1 MHERSRV
8 VSGVEPLLALL
19 ASGSRRD
26 GSGAKF
32 GTSRNLVGSI
42 KLPVSAGTCNE
53 PAESMEAR
61 VRLAFAGHVQALRN
75 LERGEDDAIRVKHSI
90 ELERLRESV
99 CVAALGVRGAD
110 EVREFTAPPFVVTT
124 FAHAFVVPPY
134 LAGFHQ
140 GPRAEP
146 PG

>member
-1 MHERSRV
+1 MGHLLCVQISDRSIT
-8 VSGVEPLLALL
+8 A
-19 ASGSRRD
+19 
-26 GSGAKF
+26 
-32 GTSRNLVGSI
+32 TSCLGR
-42 KLPVSAGTCNE
+42 TCNE

-124 FAHAFVVPPY
+124 FAHAVVVPPY
-134 LAGFHQ
+134 FAGFHQ

>member
-1 MHERSRV
+1 MGLGSSDRSNF
-8 VSGVEPLLALL
+8 SSDQLL
-19 ASGSRRD
+19 
-26 GSGAKF
+26 
-32 GTSRNLVGSI
+32 
-42 KLPVSAGTCNE
+42 AGTCNE

-124 FAHAFVVPPY
+124 FAQAVVVPPY

-140 GPRAEP
+140 SPRAEP

>member
-1 MHERSRV
+1 MNV
-8 VSGVEPLLALL
+8 VSLENCMLGLKY
-19 ASGSRRD
+19 GSRRSD
-26 GSGAKF
+26 RSNF
-32 GTSRNLVGSI
+32 IRTNF
-42 KLPVSAGTCNE
+42 SAGTCNE

-75 LERGEDDAIRVKHSI
+75 LECGEDDAIRVKHSI

-124 FAHAFVVPPY
+124 FAHAVVVPPY